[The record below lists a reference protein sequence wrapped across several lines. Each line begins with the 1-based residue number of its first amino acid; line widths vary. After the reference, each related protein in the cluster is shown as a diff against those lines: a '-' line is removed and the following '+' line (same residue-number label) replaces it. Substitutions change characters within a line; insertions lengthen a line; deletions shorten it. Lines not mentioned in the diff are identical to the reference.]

1 MGLKIT
7 NYLKNLGKSVKY
19 AAIEGFKTNYDT
31 TYKSFDQASTATKE
45 TVNAIVNYRQTFR
58 KAQEYLMKT
67 SAYEASN
74 LALKSAKEDL
84 KSGKLWNQ
92 DRADK
97 VMFGGDDDDFDWN
110 FDEDSIGGDD
120 SDSSLDITDGD
131 RAVAKTVH
139 EASKANADQISGT
152 ILSAAKYNADVTKQT
167 ASFMFAQQERLF
179 GNLNNSIMGLGT
191 TMGNMQNFMTTNMQT
206 HIENSTKYFEESTKY
221 QRENNAIL
229 KELLDM
235 ERERFKEWSTGR
247 DAEKKRQD
255 KGLKQDITDILSNG
269 VMDWG
274 AYGKH
279 LKKGF
284 IDQAENFGIGM
295 ISKEMLMGMAANPLQ
310 YIPAYLVQRAMG
322 KPLEKAIG
330 GFNKTLTGLFNQINA
345 DLLRSKDKEGM
356 GGILAS
362 IFSVKIANKDKID
375 TSKYFKGQVPFDGMT
390 RKSIVEV
397 IPAYL
402 ARIESLLGGEE
413 RIYDFD
419 KGKFSSLK
427 ILDREKKRRDKS
439 YKDRAGSGIRN
450 ALEEDIKRIAKSKK
464 LSANE
469 LKRLTDM
476 IPDVEERLWNSKG
489 SFDEVMEAYGDDSF
503 GKLLRFL
510 RMNKNSRTYKE
521 SKTLAAEY
529 ADAFRSQAEYYQNQE
544 KAGWSPEAMMNN
556 RSKNR
561 DGGKSAIIANNEMMS
576 KAMASQESIFKA
588 MLSELYLIRTN
599 DFRKGKKLGVRNR
612 LNATAAPDYI
622 DTDFIKYSVLK
633 ENRAETIEETYEKVK
648 ASNPSRSKDAPVDP
662 DEVGKTLDEV
672 DINKLGSVFGKDDKG
687 KFDSVTNAKGLK
699 GKGKAALSNWSTILR
714 NPRLFAAEVI
724 TKVDDSLYEFFF
736 DHETGEKDE
745 DGEQIRGFYDKMA
758 FELKTTFNKVRDWL
772 DKKFWEPI
780 VKKGWGKIKDFAKDF
795 GLDWFNDAKDSAK
808 NALTGA
814 GSKLAELVHGKPG
827 MNPLQAEALARSIM
841 FGPAPKSFLNP
852 KDQLKD
858 IAAGYADAF
867 NQSSAFKQP
876 KPKSTTNS
884 DKGAK
889 VGTLDDALAIYKA
902 NKEKGYAFGSLSV
915 PHTALT
921 TVSKGELI
929 IPSDL
934 NPFNPDIDKADRKK
948 DKQDELRLRNKIL
961 SHAEG
966 GNLLD
971 TGKNFLQTVKDKAPE
986 GMIQGNTVREV
997 VGSALEFAVG
1007 KLSGKVESTDGSAL
1021 GQAAKATVS
1030 AAWET
1035 GLNKVEDYA
1044 KTIDPEVGKALTSDI
1059 AKLRGNSAKF
1069 AGRTGVAAGAG
1080 ALGATAVFGPGGLL
1094 AGAAIG
1100 AAANIIRE
1108 SDTAKNFL
1116 FGKEMADG
1124 SREGGLISR
1133 KQQALFKKYMPDL
1146 GKGAAAGII
1155 PSLMLGFGPVGA
1167 IAIGGAYSLAKNNQK
1182 VNEKIFGKTYFDK
1195 DGNEIG
1201 RKDGLIPKK
1210 VQEYVKK
1217 NIPKIAGFGGAAAL
1231 LDPTG
1236 MGLLM
1241 NFGLGAGLG
1250 LIGTSSKFH
1259 DMILGKKNEDGE
1271 REGGLVGALKDYVV
1285 NPLRRFGTTLYQDF
1299 YKFMDYNLFSPL
1311 KGTGKMLAQVFK
1323 NMGRSMKY
1331 GMFNILEKAF
1341 GGPFSMLIGKQVND
1355 MLLKPLGRILGTT
1368 FGGIGDL
1375 AKFAI
1380 GSPIRGIGWGLR
1392 KFNNWG
1398 NRGLIKRGQ
1407 ADHLS
1412 ANERLN
1418 LMEGRNYANRERDM
1432 ALATASVED
1441 LNTLESSLSIFNSQ
1455 FKIGGGAERST
1466 IKRLESKIKKYL
1478 PASAVK
1484 KVCQFAYDG
1493 NTRDAAAFI
1502 SSLDIPANDKKA
1514 VMNAFEKEVEFIQA
1528 ARGRKKFSKEQ
1539 MKAAQE
1545 TLKKYNIDPTDRKSL
1560 GIALDQVSAERS
1572 RAEDAERLI
1581 GKNGEK
1587 FTTEEAKN
1595 VAEGM
1600 SQTNDILSQI
1610 RDALIKSENGAY
1622 DKNYYDDLTRAKDEE
1637 TVEMFRG
1644 EVDSDSR
1651 RFINQNLGH
1660 LDVTGNNASFI
1671 MGKKNKRKLNALKKL
1686 PEGTKI
1692 DLDALSKLSTKTLK
1706 RYSQLAMVMGPTAIQ
1721 SIGDPAALAPEK
1733 IADGAFKSLVKI
1745 ATYLGRHDKD
1755 FNFKSPLSNYIGMSA
1770 EQLKYFEQLID
1781 YGMDPSI
1788 SSQAADWAWNNR
1800 WQFTNASTPDEQVAF
1815 TRMIGDIT
1823 KSTATN
1829 KAAGSVASTVAG
1841 NVANITPN
1849 TAAASQANE
1858 IAQTGTSQH
1867 KERSV
1872 DADGNETYEST
1883 DGSNNKADTESAH
1896 DKKKEEDAKDEKNA
1910 ERQGSI
1916 FSKALSKLKGFGD
1929 SAKEGA
1935 KNVKEKS
1942 QGFLHDIVDGIFGK
1956 GGGLFGGLGTILG
1969 GGLLL
1974 SFLGPMLP
1982 EIGKI
1987 LTHTLL
1993 PAIGGFLKNT
2003 VIPLFVKGVGSALGG
2018 LLDGFIGKEEQ
2029 QETDENGNPVF
2040 NPDGTPKMKTT
2051 YNPTLGGM
2059 AVNGGVLGFLGYKT
2073 FKAGRTIYKGVK
2085 GIGKGIGGSLKL
2097 GKAGFSFAKELKRS
2111 KSFGKSWRA
2120 GKFVYKNTK
2129 LGKDIGKIAKSSE
2142 DAVKASRLGKLS
2154 SSIMSRAFG
2163 ASKEGLSKIGW
2174 AIRDRAG
2181 VAGSALLDG
2190 TAKNAVKSSGLFSK
2204 AADFVKSGISKVGE
2218 VASKAADKTMDF
2230 LKEILTKGI
2239 EKISTYIPKLA
2250 EKGAQF
2256 APKLAT
2262 MILDGI
2268 KGSAKF
2274 AKLLAKAGTYV
2285 GVTAIT
2291 AGIGGIVIGIITA
2304 LDLAASVTTGI
2315 SRWYNVAECL
2325 ADEQPPNDDV
2335 KWVAGLASA
2344 VDSVLFGVI
2353 GPQLFF
2359 KILAYI
2365 WDLNDVL
2372 APMQQRALAALNQ
2385 YNQTAEKKLD
2395 SVEEYNDEIYDKDKG
2410 FIDDIKTAFGGSD
2423 SNKKTP
2429 AYKPNAQQ
2437 LASQTPATPGAQGT
2451 GKKGPLGAGSGT
2463 ANGNG
2468 LLSGMQSDMNKLSQG
2483 TSGLMGN
2490 LVSQAGDLQAQ
2501 VLGTGKFFKQKD
2513 PRYAN
2518 IGFNTYGDSINQTIG
2533 DSGCGPVAGANALMA
2548 LGTGTINPAE
2558 ASSFALSGGYKGT
2571 DTGVAPSFFEGYA
2584 ARHGATSYST
2594 DAQGTIN
2601 ALKSGNPVV
2610 LQGES
2615 KSGTSNSHP
2624 FGSYPHYV
2632 TATGYDASTGKVTI
2646 QDPESNR
2653 DNATYNIKDVLRNTT
2668 TANAF
2673 GRGRLYGRGSRG
2685 RFGMGVRLGK
2695 GADVPETVWNF
2706 LASKGVASV
2715 AIAGIMGNMWA
2726 ESRYNPAANQLDNEP
2741 NMNPYKAGVGLCQWT
2756 ETRKDTLNSVAA
2768 GMGTTWTDV
2777 NAQLT
2782 HLWNEIGPG
2791 GYYHEHLQAMC
2802 KMNDVAQATQYWFSN
2817 FEVGNPAYAH
2827 MDERIAAAQEAF
2839 QKQGKGIKTEGN
2851 IKGGSGPT
2859 KKPGLLSPLFDMY
2872 NSIKS
2877 NLGAVLGIDLGGN
2890 IGGSSGG
2897 AVGGVG
2903 GAVGGGNTKA
2913 ASNWADSIV
2922 GKKNYGNNGCTA
2934 FVNEYLQQAGQSTID
2949 LNCDNA
2955 YLNSKNNGQPYAWK
2969 PGKDNGVE
2977 GDVALINTAED
2988 GSFPDGV
2995 PKPDHA
3001 VIADGR
3007 GGYWGYSA
3015 SQRNTVHGKM
3025 TDWGDGGSNI
3035 IGYIASGGS
3044 GNGAQLSGDATM
3056 SQTDMMKASSDD
3068 YGLGKNGLRFGRAKG
3083 VSKEV
3088 QMAVEGRQNI
3098 EAGFKMAKDQ
3108 ARQAAKLGM
3117 GTEGV
3122 PEASSSDS
3130 QEVILLR
3137 AIYNELTKITGNTAG
3152 IGTLQANQAQ
3162 TQQQVTTVQT
3172 GLQGAMATLGNKLN
3186 EKINMVSQNIQG
3198 QVNKVTKN
3206 VSGNTINQLQY
3217 LASK

>member
-120 SDSSLDITDGD
+120 SDSGLDITDGD

-330 GFNKTLTGLFNQINA
+330 GFNKTLTGLFNQINT
-345 DLLRSKDKEGM
+345 DLLRSKDKEGI
-356 GGILAS
+356 GGILSS

-427 ILDREKKRRDKS
+427 ILEREKKRRDKS

-476 IPDVEERLWNSKG
+476 IPDVEDKLWDNKG
-489 SFDEVMEAYGDDSF
+489 SFDAVMETYGDESF

-521 SKTLAAEY
+521 AKTLAAEY

-544 KAGWSPEAMMNN
+544 NAGWSPEAMMNN
-556 RSKNR
+556 RSKSR
-561 DGGKSAIIANNEMMS
+561 GEGKSAIQANNEMMS

-599 DFRKGKKLGVRNR
+599 EFRKGKKLGVRNR

-633 ENRAETIEETYEKVK
+633 ENRAETIEETYAKVK
-648 ASNPSRSKDAPVDP
+648 ASNPSRSKDTVDP
-662 DEVGKTLDEV
+662 DEVGKTLDEI
-672 DINKLGSVFGKDDKG
+672 DINKLSSVFGEDKG
-687 KFDSVTNAKGLK
+687 KFDNVTNAKGLK
-699 GKGKAALSNWSTILR
+699 GKGKAALSNWYEILK

-814 GSKLAELVHGKPG
+814 GSKLAELVRGKPG

-961 SHAEG
+961 SHADG

-1021 GQAAKATVS
+1021 GQAANAFVS
-1030 AAWET
+1030 SAWNA
-1035 GLNKVEDYA
+1035 GLDKVEDYS
-1044 KTIDPEVGKALTSDI
+1044 KTIDPEVGKALSSDI

-1080 ALGATAVFGPGGLL
+1080 ALGATAIFGPGGLL

-1259 DMILGKKNEDGE
+1259 DMILGKKNKDGE
-1271 REGGLVGALKDYVV
+1271 REGGLVGALKDNVV
-1285 NPLRRFGTTLYQDF
+1285 DPLRRFGTTLYQDF

-1331 GMFNILEKAF
+1331 GLFNILEKAF

-1380 GSPIRGIGWGLR
+1380 GTPIRGVGWGLR

-1398 NRGLIKRGQ
+1398 NAKMIRKGQ

-1412 ANERLN
+1412 ARERLN
-1418 LMEGRNYANRERDM
+1418 IMGTENYANKEFDTH
-1432 ALATASVED
+1432 LANTSAKD
-1441 LNTLESSLSIFNSQ
+1441 LGELEENLNILNSR
-1455 FKIGGGAERST
+1455 FKIGGGDTRKEVKSVE
-1466 IKRLESKIKKYL
+1466 KQLSKYMD
-1478 PASAVK
+1478 ASSVK
-1484 KVCQFAYDG
+1484 KLVRMVFDG
-1493 NTRDAAAFI
+1493 DMRGASAFI
-1502 SSLDIPANDKKA
+1502 SDLNLDSKSSKA
-1514 VMNAFEKEVEFIQA
+1514 VIDIVTKGIERIAVAK
-1528 ARGRKKFSKEQ
+1528 GKKKFSDEEVA
-1539 MKAAQE
+1539 KASE
-1545 TLKKYNIDPTDRKSL
+1545 YLKKFNINPADRKSL
-1560 GIALDQVSAERS
+1560 GVALNQVRNERDK
-1572 RAEDAERLI
+1572 ADTAERLV
-1581 GKNGEK
+1581 GANGEK
-1587 FTTEEAKN
+1587 FTSEEAAN

-1600 SQTNDILSQI
+1600 QTTNSLLKEI
-1610 RDALIKSENGAY
+1610 RDALIKSENGGFD
-1622 DKNYYDDLTRAKDEE
+1622 DKYFGDQDKMAVATQSVMAINNI
-1637 TVEMFRG
+1637 
-1644 EVDSDSR
+1644 DSR
-1651 RFINQNLGH
+1651 SQKLIEKNLSHLKITGSKTDFI
-1660 LDVTGNNASFI
+1660 TGN
-1671 MGKKNKRKLNALKKL
+1671 GKKNRQNLKALKAMPKGM
-1686 PEGTKI
+1686 EI
-1692 DLDALSKLSTKTLK
+1692 DLDVLSKLSTKTIK
-1706 RYSQLAMVMGPTAIQ
+1706 RYSQLAMVMGPLAIK
-1721 SIGDPAALAPEK
+1721 SIGDPSALAPEK
-1733 IADGAFKSLVKI
+1733 LADGAFASIVKI
-1745 ATYLGRHDKD
+1745 ATYLSRGDKK
-1755 FNFKSPLSNYIGMSA
+1755 FEFTEPISKYIRMPEEKLEFLAMLVG
-1770 EQLKYFEQLID
+1770 

-1788 SSQAADWAWNNR
+1788 SAKDADWAWNNR
-1800 WQFTNASTPDEQVAF
+1800 SIFDNGSPDAKVEFV
-1815 TRMIGDIT
+1815 
-1823 KSTATN
+1823 KSFNKPATSNTAGTAE
-1829 KAAGSVASTVAG
+1829 AAASTVAG
-1841 NVANITPN
+1841 NAANIAPK

-1883 DGSNNKADTESAH
+1883 DGSKNKADTESAH

-1916 FSKALSKLKGFGD
+1916 FSKALGKLKGFGD

-1956 GGGLFGGLGTILG
+1956 GGGMFGGLGTILG

-2029 QETDENGNPVF
+2029 QETDENGNPMY

-2073 FKAGRTIYKGVK
+2073 FKAGRAIYKGVK
-2085 GIGKGIGGSLKL
+2085 GIGKGIGGGLKL

-2395 SVEEYNDEIYDKDKG
+2395 SIEEYNDEIYDKDKG

-2518 IGFNTYGDSINQTIG
+2518 IGFNTSGDSINQTIG

-2673 GRGRLYGRGSRG
+2673 GRGRLGRGKFSQG
-2685 RFGMGVRLGK
+2685 IRLGR
-2695 GADVPETVWNF
+2695 GIEGNIPIIWNKLQGLGF
-2706 LASKGVASV
+2706 GDIHTAA
-2715 AIAGIMGNMWA
+2715 IMGNMA
-2726 ESRYNPAANQLDNEP
+2726 IESGFDPAISEI
-2741 NMNPYKAGVGLCQWT
+2741 GGGGGFGLCQWDDRKGNLAEYAQRAGKDPSDLDIQLQFIKYELQGSESAAASEFFAETSNIDKAT
-2756 ETRKDTLNSVAA
+2756 EIFCRKYERPN
-2768 GMGTTWTDV
+2768 M
-2777 NAQLT
+2777 
-2782 HLWNEIGPG
+2782 
-2791 GYYHEHLQAMC
+2791 
-2802 KMNDVAQATQYWFSN
+2802 
-2817 FEVGNPAYAH
+2817 AYANL
-2827 MDERIAAAQEAF
+2827 EGRKQAAREILQSKGTGKVTSIAG
-2839 QKQGKGIKTEGN
+2839 GKS
-2851 IKGGSGPT
+2851 SGPT

-2877 NLGAVLGIDLGGN
+2877 NLGSVLGIDLGGN
-2890 IGGSSGG
+2890 IGGAASS
-2897 AVGGVG
+2897 GGVG
-2903 GAVGGGNTKA
+2903 GAIGGGNTKA
-2913 ASNWADSIV
+2913 ASDWADSMV
-2922 GKKNYGNNGCTA
+2922 GQQGYGNNGCTT
-2934 FVNEYLQQAGQSTID
+2934 FVNKYLEKAGVNQID
-2949 LNCDNA
+2949 MYVPNA
-2955 YLNSKNNGQPYAWK
+2955 ETKAKNQGQPYAFK
-2969 PGKDNGVE
+2969 TASQGGNE
-2977 GDVALINTAED
+2977 GDVVLLNTLTGDAEA
-2988 GSFPDGV
+2988 
-2995 PKPDHA
+2995 DHV
-3001 VIADGR
+3001 VIADGK
-3007 GGYWGYSA
+3007 GGYWGNS
-3015 SQRNTVHGKM
+3015 SGRNKIVKG
-3025 TDWGDGGSNI
+3025 NI
-3035 IGYIASGGS
+3035 ANDFGADEINGYIATGG
-3044 GNGAQLSGDATM
+3044 GNGASNVPSGQATR
-3056 SQTDMMKASSDD
+3056 SQSEIVSDSTTDM
-3068 YGLGKNGLRFGRAKG
+3068 GTGKNFRFGRAKG
-3083 VSKEV
+3083 VPKQTQVAIEGMDAFRAQKETV
-3088 QMAVEGRQNI
+3088 
-3098 EAGFKMAKDQ
+3098 KDQ
-3108 ARQAAKLGM
+3108 VSLGR
-3117 GTEGV
+3117 GTV
-3122 PEASSSDS
+3122 DLSQSSNDDS

-3162 TQQQVTTVQT
+3162 TQQQVTTVQN
-3172 GLQGAMATLGNKLN
+3172 GLQSAIGTLGNKLN

>member
-120 SDSSLDITDGD
+120 SDSGLDITDGD

-235 ERERFKEWSTGR
+235 ERERFKEWNTGR

-510 RMNKNSRTYKE
+510 WMNKNSRTYKE

-556 RSKNR
+556 RSKDRN
-561 DGGKSAIIANNEMMS
+561 GGKSAIIANNEMMS

-599 DFRKGKKLGVRNR
+599 EFRKGKKLGVRNR

-648 ASNPSRSKDAPVDP
+648 ASNPSRSKDTVDP
-662 DEVGKTLDEV
+662 DDVGKTLDEV
-672 DINKLGSVFGKDDKG
+672 DINKLSSVFGEDKG
-687 KFDSVTNAKGLK
+687 KFDNVTNAKGLK
-699 GKGKAALSNWSTILR
+699 GKGKAALSNWYEILK

-814 GSKLAELVHGKPG
+814 GSKLAELVRGKPG
-827 MNPLQAEALARSIM
+827 MDPLQAQALARSIM
-841 FGPAPKSFLNP
+841 FGPAPKSFLTP
-852 KDQLKD
+852 EQQLKK
-858 IAAGYADAF
+858 IEAGYEAAVKY
-867 NQSSAFKQP
+867 SGAIKQP
-876 KPKSTTNS
+876 KSTSS

-1021 GQAAKATVS
+1021 GQAANAFVS
-1030 AAWET
+1030 SAWNT
-1035 GLNKVEDYA
+1035 GLDKVEDYS
-1044 KTIDPEVGKALTSDI
+1044 KTIDPEVGKALSSDI

-1080 ALGATAVFGPGGLL
+1080 ALGATAIFGPGGLL

-1182 VNEKIFGKTYFDK
+1182 VNEKIFGKTYYDK

-1432 ALATASVED
+1432 ALATASIED

-1466 IKRLESKIKKYL
+1466 VKRLESKIKKYL

-1528 ARGRKKFSKEQ
+1528 ARGRKKFSDEQ
-1539 MKAAQE
+1539 MKAAHE

-1829 KAAGSVASTVAG
+1829 KAANTAASTVAG
-1841 NVANITPN
+1841 NAANIAPK

-1858 IAQTGTSQH
+1858 IAQTGTGQH

-1916 FSKALSKLKGFGD
+1916 FSKALGKLKGFGD

-1942 QGFLHDIVDGIFGK
+1942 QGFLHDIVDSVMGK
-1956 GGGLFGGLGTILG
+1956 GGLFGGLGTILG

-2073 FKAGRTIYKGVK
+2073 FKAGRAIYKGVK
-2085 GIGKGIGGSLKL
+2085 GIGKGIGGGLKL

-2344 VDSVLFGVI
+2344 IDSVLFGVI

-2429 AYKPNAQQ
+2429 QYKPNAQQ

-2518 IGFNTYGDSINQTIG
+2518 IGFNTSGDSINQTIG

-2685 RFGMGVRLGK
+2685 RFGMGVRFGK

-2802 KMNDVAQATQYWFSN
+2802 KMSDVAQATQYWFSN

-2877 NLGAVLGIDLGGN
+2877 NLGSILGIDLGGN
-2890 IGGSSGG
+2890 IGGSSG

-2922 GKKNYGNNGCTA
+2922 GKKDYGNNGCTS

-3044 GNGAQLSGDATM
+3044 GSGAQLSGDATM

-3117 GTEGV
+3117 GTDGV
-3122 PEASSSDS
+3122 SETSSSDS

>member
-7 NYLKNLGKSVKY
+7 NYLKNLGKSVQY
-19 AAIEGFKTNYDT
+19 AAAKGFKENYET
-31 TYKSFDQASTATKE
+31 TYKTFDQAGTATKE
-45 TVNAIVNYRQTFR
+45 TVSAIVNYRQTFK
-58 KAQEYLMKT
+58 KAQEYLMKST
-67 SAYEASN
+67 AYEASN
-74 LALKSAKEDL
+74 LAFKSAKEDL

-92 DRADK
+92 DREDK
-97 VMFGGDDDDFDWN
+97 IMFGGGDDDFDWN
-110 FDEDSIGGDD
+110 FDEDVSGDD
-120 SDSSLDITDGD
+120 SDTSLDITTGD
-131 RAVAKTVH
+131 KAIAKTVH
-139 EASKANADQISGT
+139 DASRASADQISGT
-152 ILSAAKYNADVTKQT
+152 IMSAAKYNADVTKQT

-206 HIENSTKYFEESTKY
+206 HIENSTKFFEESTKY

-235 ERERFKEWSTGR
+235 ERERFKEWNTGR

-284 IDQAENFGIGM
+284 IDQAENFGLGM

-413 RIYDFD
+413 RIYDFN

-427 ILDREKKRRDKS
+427 ILEREKKRRDKS

-521 SKTLAAEY
+521 AKTLAAEY

-556 RSKNR
+556 RSKSR
-561 DGGKSAIIANNEMMS
+561 GEGKSAIQANNEMMS
-576 KAMASQESIFKA
+576 KAMANQESIFKA

-599 DFRKGKKLGVRNR
+599 EFRKGKKLGVRNR

-622 DTDFIKYSVLK
+622 DIDFIKYSVLK

-648 ASNPSRSKDAPVDP
+648 ASNPSRPKDTVDP
-662 DEVGKTLDEV
+662 DDVGKTLDEV

-699 GKGKAALSNWSTILR
+699 GKGKAALSNWYEILK

-814 GSKLAELVHGKPG
+814 GSKLAELVRGKPG

-841 FGPAPKSFLNP
+841 FGPAPKSFLDP
-852 KDQLKD
+852 EDQLKN
-858 IAAGYADAF
+858 IAAGYQAAF
-867 NQSSAFKQP
+867 DQSSASKQP
-876 KPKSTTNS
+876 KFKPVSSN
-884 DKGAK
+884 KGAPLST
-889 VGTLDDALAIYKA
+889 GTQLEILAKRA
-902 NKEKGYAFGSLSV
+902 FNHRDGYAFGSLSV
-915 PHTALT
+915 PETALT

-1035 GLNKVEDYA
+1035 GLDKFEDYA
-1044 KTIDPEVGKALTSDI
+1044 KTLDPEVSKALTSDI

-1080 ALGATAVFGPGGLL
+1080 ALGATAIFGPGGLL

-1182 VNEKIFGKTYFDK
+1182 VNEKIFGKTYYDK

-1259 DMILGKKNEDGE
+1259 DMILGKKNKDGE

-1355 MLLKPLGRILGTT
+1355 MLLKPLGKILGTT
-1368 FGGIGDL
+1368 FSGIGDL

-1380 GSPIRGIGWGLR
+1380 GSPIRGIGTGLR
-1392 KFNNWG
+1392 KFNNWS
-1398 NRGLIKRGQ
+1398 NAKLIRRGT

-1412 ANERLN
+1412 ARERLN
-1418 LMEGRNYANRERDM
+1418 IMGTENYANKEFDTH
-1432 ALATASVED
+1432 LANSSAKDLGELEDNLSV
-1441 LNTLESSLSIFNSQ
+1441 LNSQ
-1455 FKIGGGAERST
+1455 FKIGGGDTRKEVKSVE
-1466 IKRLESKIKKYL
+1466 KQLSKYMD
-1478 PASAVK
+1478 ASSVK
-1484 KVCQFAYDG
+1484 KLVRMVFDG
-1493 NTRDAAAFI
+1493 DMRGASAFI
-1502 SSLDIPANDKKA
+1502 SDLNLDSKSSKA
-1514 VMNAFEKEVEFIQA
+1514 VIEIVTKGIERIAVAK
-1528 ARGRKKFSKEQ
+1528 GKKKFSEEEVA
-1539 MKAAQE
+1539 KASAY
-1545 TLKKYNIDPTDRKSL
+1545 LKKFNIDPSDRKSL
-1560 GIALDQVSAERS
+1560 GIALNQVRNERD
-1572 RAEDAERLI
+1572 RADTAERLV
-1581 GKNGEK
+1581 GANGEK
-1587 FTTEEAKN
+1587 FTSEEAAN

-1600 SQTNDILSQI
+1600 QTTNNLLKEI
-1610 RDALIKSENGAY
+1610 RDALIKSENGGFD
-1622 DKNYYDDLTRAKDEE
+1622 DKYFSDQDKMAVATQSVMAINNIDAKSQKLIEKNLSHLKITGSKTD
-1637 TVEMFRG
+1637 
-1644 EVDSDSR
+1644 
-1651 RFINQNLGH
+1651 FI
-1660 LDVTGNNASFI
+1660 TGN
-1671 MGKKNKRKLNALKKL
+1671 GKKNRQNLKALKAMPKSM
-1686 PEGTKI
+1686 EI
-1692 DLDALSKLSTKTLK
+1692 DLDVLSKLSTKTIK
-1706 RYSQLAMVMGPTAIQ
+1706 RYSQLAMVMGPIAIK
-1721 SIGDPAALAPEK
+1721 SIGDPSALAPEK
-1733 IADGAFKSLVKI
+1733 LADGAFASIVKI
-1745 ATYLGRHDKD
+1745 ATYLSRGDKK
-1755 FNFKSPLSNYIGMSA
+1755 FEFTEPISKYIRMPEDKLEFLAMLVG
-1770 EQLKYFEQLID
+1770 

-1788 SSQAADWAWNNR
+1788 SAKDADWAWKNR
-1800 WQFTNASTPDEQVAF
+1800 SVFDNGSPNAKVEFA
-1815 TRMIGDIT
+1815 
-1823 KSTATN
+1823 KSFNKPATSNATGTAE
-1829 KAAGSVASTVAG
+1829 AAASTVAG
-1841 NVANITPN
+1841 NAANIAPK

-1858 IAQTGTSQH
+1858 IAQTGTH

-1872 DADGNETYEST
+1872 DSNGNETYEST
-1883 DGSNNKADTESAH
+1883 DGSLNKADTESAH

-1916 FSKALSKLKGFGD
+1916 FSKALGKLKGFSD

-2073 FKAGRTIYKGVK
+2073 FKAGRAIYKGVK
-2085 GIGKGIGGSLKL
+2085 GIGKGIGGGLKL

-2274 AKLLAKAGTYV
+2274 AKLLVEAGTYV

-2395 SVEEYNDEIYDKDKG
+2395 SIEEYNDEIYDKDKG

-2518 IGFNTYGDSINQTIG
+2518 IGFNTSGDSINQTIG

-2584 ARHGATSYST
+2584 ASHGVTSYST
-2594 DAQGTIN
+2594 DASGTIN

-2685 RFGMGVRLGK
+2685 RFGMGVRFGK

-2802 KMNDVAQATQYWFSN
+2802 KMSDVAQATQYWFSN

-2890 IGGSSGG
+2890 IGGAASS
-2897 AVGGVG
+2897 GGVG
-2903 GAVGGGNTKA
+2903 GAIGGGNTKA
-2913 ASNWADSIV
+2913 ASDWADSMV
-2922 GKKNYGNNGCTA
+2922 GQQGYGNNGCTT
-2934 FVNEYLQQAGQSTID
+2934 FVNKYLEKAGVNQID
-2949 LNCDNA
+2949 MYVPNA
-2955 YLNSKNNGQPYAWK
+2955 ETKAKNQGQPYAFK
-2969 PGKDNGVE
+2969 TASQGGNE
-2977 GDVALINTAED
+2977 GDVVLLNTLTGDAEA
-2988 GSFPDGV
+2988 
-2995 PKPDHA
+2995 DHV
-3001 VIADGR
+3001 VIADGK
-3007 GGYWGYSA
+3007 GGYWGNS
-3015 SQRNTVHGKM
+3015 SSRNKIVKGNIAN
-3025 TDWGDGGSNI
+3025 DFGSDEIN
-3035 IGYIASGGS
+3035 GYIATGG
-3044 GNGAQLSGDATM
+3044 GNGASNVPSGQATR
-3056 SQTDMMKASSDD
+3056 SQSEIVSDSTTDM
-3068 YGLGKNGLRFGRAKG
+3068 GTGKNFRFGRAKG
-3083 VSKEV
+3083 VPKETQV
-3088 QMAVEGRQNI
+3088 AIEGMDAFRAQR
-3098 EAGFKMAKDQ
+3098 ATVKDQ
-3108 ARQAAKLGM
+3108 VSLGR
-3117 GTEGV
+3117 GTIEL

>member
-110 FDEDSIGGDD
+110 FDEDSIGGDSGD
-120 SDSSLDITDGD
+120 SGLDITDGD

-284 IDQAENFGIGM
+284 IDQAENFGLGM

-427 ILDREKKRRDKS
+427 ILEREKKRRDKS

-556 RSKNR
+556 RSKSR
-561 DGGKSAIIANNEMMS
+561 GEGKSAIQANNEMMS

-599 DFRKGKKLGVRNR
+599 EFRKGKKLGVRNR

-648 ASNPSRSKDAPVDP
+648 ASNPSRPKDAPVDP

-672 DINKLGSVFGKDDKG
+672 DINKLSSVFDKG
-687 KFDSVTNAKGLK
+687 DKSKFGNVTNAKGLK
-699 GKGKAALSNWSTILR
+699 GKGKAALSNWYEILK

-814 GSKLAELVHGKPG
+814 GSKLAELVRGKPG

-876 KPKSTTNS
+876 KPKSTTSS

-915 PHTALT
+915 PQTALT

-1030 AAWET
+1030 TAWET

-1044 KTIDPEVGKALTSDI
+1044 KTIDPEVGKALSSDI

-1080 ALGATAVFGPGGLL
+1080 ALGATAIFGPGGLL

-1116 FGKEMADG
+1116 FGKEMSDG

-1182 VNEKIFGKTYFDK
+1182 VNEKIFGKTYYDK

-1201 RKDGLIPKK
+1201 RKDGIIPKK
-1210 VQEYVKK
+1210 VQDYVKK
-1217 NIPKIAGFGGAAAL
+1217 NIPKIAGFGGTAAL

-1368 FGGIGDL
+1368 FSGVGDA
-1375 AKFAI
+1375 AKFLI
-1380 GSPIRGIGWGLR
+1380 GTPIRGIGTGLR

-1398 NRGLIKRGQ
+1398 NAKLIRRGT

-1412 ANERLN
+1412 ARERLN
-1418 LMEGRNYANRERDM
+1418 IMGTENYANKEFDTH
-1432 ALATASVED
+1432 LANSSAKDLGELEDNLSV
-1441 LNTLESSLSIFNSQ
+1441 LNSQ
-1455 FKIGGGAERST
+1455 FKIGGGDTRKEVKSVE
-1466 IKRLESKIKKYL
+1466 KQLSKYMD
-1478 PASAVK
+1478 ASSVK
-1484 KVCQFAYDG
+1484 KLVRLTFDG
-1493 NTRDAAAFI
+1493 DMRGASAFI
-1502 SSLDIPANDKKA
+1502 SDLNLDSKSSKA
-1514 VMNAFEKEVEFIQA
+1514 VIDIVTKGIERIAVAK
-1528 ARGRKKFSKEQ
+1528 GKKKFSDEEVA
-1539 MKAAQE
+1539 KASE
-1545 TLKKYNIDPTDRKSL
+1545 YLKKFNINPADRKSL
-1560 GIALDQVSAERS
+1560 GVALNQVRNERDK
-1572 RAEDAERLI
+1572 ADTAERLV
-1581 GKNGEK
+1581 GANGEK
-1587 FTTEEAKN
+1587 FTSEEAAN

-1600 SQTNDILSQI
+1600 QTTNNLLKEI
-1610 RDALIKSENGAY
+1610 RDALIKSENGGFD
-1622 DKNYYDDLTRAKDEE
+1622 DKYFGDQDKMAVATQSVMAINNIDAKSQKLIEKNLSHLKITGSKTD
-1637 TVEMFRG
+1637 
-1644 EVDSDSR
+1644 
-1651 RFINQNLGH
+1651 FI
-1660 LDVTGNNASFI
+1660 TGN
-1671 MGKKNKRKLNALKKL
+1671 GKKNRQNLKALKAMPKGM
-1686 PEGTKI
+1686 EI
-1692 DLDALSKLSTKTLK
+1692 DLDVLSKLSTKTIK
-1706 RYSQLAMVMGPTAIQ
+1706 RYSQLAMVMGPIAIK
-1721 SIGDPAALAPEK
+1721 SIGDPSALAPEK
-1733 IADGAFKSLVKI
+1733 LADGAFASIVKI
-1745 ATYLGRHDKD
+1745 ATYLSRGDKK
-1755 FNFKSPLSNYIGMSA
+1755 FEFTEPISKYIRMPEEKLEFLAMLVG
-1770 EQLKYFEQLID
+1770 

-1788 SSQAADWAWNNR
+1788 SAKDADWAWNNR
-1800 WQFTNASTPDEQVAF
+1800 SIFDNGSPDAKVEFA
-1815 TRMIGDIT
+1815 
-1823 KSTATN
+1823 KSFN
-1829 KAAGSVASTVAG
+1829 KPTTSNAAGTAEAAASTVAG
-1841 NVANITPN
+1841 NAANIAPK

-1916 FSKALSKLKGFGD
+1916 FSKALGKLKGFGD

-2073 FKAGRTIYKGVK
+2073 FKAGRGIYKGVK
-2085 GIGKGIGGSLKL
+2085 GIGKGIGGGLKL

-2239 EKISTYIPKLA
+2239 EKISNYIPKLA

-2344 VDSVLFGVI
+2344 IDSVLFGII

-2395 SVEEYNDEIYDKDKG
+2395 SIEEYNDEIYDKDKG

-2518 IGFNTYGDSINQTIG
+2518 IGFNTSGDSINQTIG

-2673 GRGRLYGRGSRG
+2673 GRGRLGRGKFSQG
-2685 RFGMGVRLGK
+2685 IRLGR
-2695 GADVPETVWNF
+2695 GIEGNIPIIWNKLQGLGF
-2706 LASKGVASV
+2706 GDIHTAA
-2715 AIAGIMGNMWA
+2715 IMGNMA
-2726 ESRYNPAANQLDNEP
+2726 IESGFDPAISEI
-2741 NMNPYKAGVGLCQWT
+2741 GGGGGFGLCQWDD
-2756 ETRKDTLNSVAA
+2756 RKDSLADYAQRAGKDPSDLDIQLQFIKYELQGSESAA
-2768 GMGTTWTDV
+2768 ASEFFAETSNIDKAT
-2777 NAQLT
+2777 
-2782 HLWNEIGPG
+2782 EIFCRKYERPN
-2791 GYYHEHLQAMC
+2791 M
-2802 KMNDVAQATQYWFSN
+2802 
-2817 FEVGNPAYAH
+2817 AYANL
-2827 MDERIAAAQEAF
+2827 EGRKQAAREILQSKGTGKVTSIAG
-2839 QKQGKGIKTEGN
+2839 GKS
-2851 IKGGSGPT
+2851 SGPT

-2877 NLGAVLGIDLGGN
+2877 NLGSVLGIDLGGN
-2890 IGGSSGG
+2890 IGGSSG

-2922 GKKNYGNNGCTA
+2922 GKKDYGNNGCTS

-2995 PKPDHA
+2995 PRPDHA

-3044 GNGAQLSGDATM
+3044 GSGAQLSGDATM

-3117 GTEGV
+3117 GTEGIT
-3122 PEASSSDS
+3122 EASSSDS

>member
-120 SDSSLDITDGD
+120 SDSGLDITDGD

-235 ERERFKEWSTGR
+235 ERERFKEWNTGR

-310 YIPAYLVQRAMG
+310 YIPAYLVQRVMG

-345 DLLRSKDKEGM
+345 DLLRSKDKEGV
-356 GGILAS
+356 GGILAN
-362 IFSVKIANKDKID
+362 IFSVKVANKDKID
-375 TSKYFKGQVPFDGMT
+375 TSKYVKGQVPFDGMT

-413 RIYDFD
+413 RVYDFD
-419 KGKFSSLK
+419 KGKFSSMK
-427 ILDREKKRRDKS
+427 ILEREKKRKDQG

-450 ALEEDIKRIAKSKK
+450 ALQSDFKQLAKAKG

-469 LKRLTDM
+469 LKRLTEK
-476 IPDVEERLWNSKG
+476 IPDIEEILWDSNGSWDAVMERYGDDQFGKILRFLSTAQGSKTRRERKTLASEYADGHRSKGNDILREEKATWSAESMLSNRSRSKG
-489 SFDEVMEAYGDDSF
+489 STRNLIAENNDLMAKKMDE
-503 GKLLRFL
+503 
-510 RMNKNSRTYKE
+510 
-521 SKTLAAEY
+521 
-529 ADAFRSQAEYYQNQE
+529 QQ
-544 KAGWSPEAMMNN
+544 
-556 RSKNR
+556 
-561 DGGKSAIIANNEMMS
+561 
-576 KAMASQESIFKA
+576 SIFKA
-588 MLSELYLIRTN
+588 MLSELYLIRTSGL
-599 DFRKGKKLGVRNR
+599 RKGKNLGIKNR
-612 LNATAAPDYI
+612 LNSMAVPDYI
-622 DTDFIKYSVLK
+622 DNDYIKYSVLK
-633 ENRAETIEETYEKVK
+633 ENRAVTTEEALAHSDRNKYK
-648 ASNPSRSKDAPVDP
+648 AAPLDP
-662 DEVGKTLDEV
+662 NDKGKTIDELDV
-672 DINKLGSVFGKDDKG
+672 NKLGNVFSEDKG
-687 KFDSVTNAKGLK
+687 KFDDVTGAKGLK

-724 TKVDDSLYEFFF
+724 TRVDDNLYKFFF

-745 DGEQIRGFYDKMA
+745 DGNQIRGFYDKMA
-758 FELKTTFNKVRDWL
+758 FELKTTFTKVRDWL
-772 DKKFWEPI
+772 DKKLWEPI
-780 VKKGWGKIKDFAKDF
+780 VKKGWGKVKDFAKSF
-795 GLDWFNDAKDSAK
+795 GLDWFSDAKNSAKDSILGASNTIAEMISGPKPIVAAPSSFNTGLEAAAK
-808 NALTGA
+808 QIMYGFKPKKVNLKKISAAPSSTG
-814 GSKLAELVHGKPG
+814 S
-827 MNPLQAEALARSIM
+827 QAEM
-841 FGPAPKSFLNP
+841 M
-852 KDQLKD
+852 
-858 IAAGYADAF
+858 
-867 NQSSAFKQP
+867 
-876 KPKSTTNS
+876 
-884 DKGAK
+884 AK
-889 VGTLDDALAIYKA
+889 RVFS
-902 NKEKGYAFGSLSV
+902 NGYAFGSLSV
-915 PHTALT
+915 PETALT

-929 IPSDL
+929 IPSEL
-934 NPFNPDIDKADRKK
+934 NPFNPDLDKANSRK
-948 DKQDELRLRNKIL
+948 DKQDELRLKNKIF

-966 GNLLD
+966 GNQLQ
-971 TGKNFLQTVKDKAPE
+971 GKNFFQTVKDKLPD
-986 GMIQGNTVREV
+986 GIQGNTIREV

-1007 KLSGKVESTDGSAL
+1007 RMAGKVESTDGSAL
-1021 GQAAKATVS
+1021 GQVAKASVS
-1030 AAWET
+1030 TAWET
-1035 GLNKVEDYA
+1035 GLDKFEDYA
-1044 KTIDPEVGKALTSDI
+1044 KTLDPEVSKSLTSDI
-1059 AKLRGNSAKF
+1059 AKLRGNTAKF
-1069 AGRTGVAAGAG
+1069 AGRTGVMAGAG
-1080 ALGATAVFGPGGLL
+1080 ALGATAIFGPGGLL
-1094 AGAAIG
+1094 AGAAVG

-1116 FGKEMADG
+1116 FGEEMADG
-1124 SREGGLISR
+1124 SRAGGLISR

-1182 VNEKIFGKTYFDK
+1182 VNEKIFGKTYYDK

-1210 VQEYVKK
+1210 VQDYVKK
-1217 NIPKIAGFGGAAAL
+1217 NMPKIAGFGGAAAL

-1528 ARGRKKFSKEQ
+1528 ARGRKKFSDEQ
-1539 MKAAQE
+1539 MKAAHE

-1651 RFINQNLGH
+1651 RFVNQNLSH

-1829 KAAGSVASTVAG
+1829 KAAGAAASTVMG
-1841 NVANITPN
+1841 NAANIAPN

-1858 IAQTGTSQH
+1858 IAQTGTH

-1916 FSKALSKLKGFGD
+1916 FSKALGKLKGFGD

-2029 QETDENGNPVF
+2029 QETDENGNPVY

-2073 FKAGRTIYKGVK
+2073 FKAGRAIYKGVK
-2085 GIGKGIGGSLKL
+2085 GIGKGIGGGLKL

-2344 VDSVLFGVI
+2344 IDSVLFGVI

-2395 SVEEYNDEIYDKDKG
+2395 SIEEYNDEIYDKDKG

-2429 AYKPNAQQ
+2429 QYKPNAQQ

-2518 IGFNTYGDSINQTIG
+2518 IGFNTSGDSINQTIG

-2685 RFGMGVRLGK
+2685 RFGMGVRFGK

-2802 KMNDVAQATQYWFSN
+2802 KMSDVAQATQYWFSN

-2872 NSIKS
+2872 NSMRS
-2877 NLGAVLGIDLGGN
+2877 SLGSILGIDLGGN
-2890 IGGSSGG
+2890 IGGSSG

-2922 GKKNYGNNGCTA
+2922 GKKDYGNNGCTS

-3044 GNGAQLSGDATM
+3044 GSGAQLSGDATM

-3122 PEASSSDS
+3122 PDASSSDS

>member
-120 SDSSLDITDGD
+120 SDSGLDITDGD

-427 ILDREKKRRDKS
+427 ILNREKERRDKS
-439 YKDRAGSGIRN
+439 YKDRAGFGIRN
-450 ALEEDIKRIAKSKK
+450 ALEEDIKKIAKSKK

-469 LKRLTDM
+469 LKRLTDL

-588 MLSELYLIRTN
+588 MLSELYLIRTSE
-599 DFRKGKKLGVRNR
+599 FRKGKKLGVRNR

-648 ASNPSRSKDAPVDP
+648 ASNPSRSKDTVDP
-662 DEVGKTLDEV
+662 DDVGKTLDEV
-672 DINKLGSVFGKDDKG
+672 DINKLSSVFGEDKG
-687 KFDSVTNAKGLK
+687 KFDNVTNAKGLK
-699 GKGKAALSNWSTILR
+699 GKGKAALSNWYEIFK

-814 GSKLAELVHGKPG
+814 GSKLAELVRGKPG
-827 MNPLQAEALARSIM
+827 MNPEALARSIM
-841 FGPAPKSFLNP
+841 FGPAPKSFLDP
-852 KDQLKD
+852 EDQLKD
-858 IAAGYADAF
+858 IAAGY
-867 NQSSAFKQP
+867 QSSASRQP
-876 KPKSTTNS
+876 KFKPVSSN
-884 DKGAK
+884 KGAPLST
-889 VGTLDDALAIYKA
+889 GTQFEILAKRA
-902 NKEKGYAFGSLSV
+902 FNHMDGYAFGSLSV
-915 PHTALT
+915 PQTALT

-997 VGSALEFAVG
+997 VGSALEFAIG

-1044 KTIDPEVGKALTSDI
+1044 KTIDPEVGKALSSDI

-1080 ALGATAVFGPGGLL
+1080 ALGATAIFGPGGLL

-1182 VNEKIFGKTYFDK
+1182 VNEKIFGKTYYDK

-1210 VQEYVKK
+1210 VQDYVKK
-1217 NIPKIAGFGGAAAL
+1217 NMPKIAGFGGAAAL

-1368 FGGIGDL
+1368 FGGIGDA
-1375 AKFAI
+1375 AKFLI
-1380 GSPIRGIGWGLR
+1380 GTPIRGIGTGLR
-1392 KFNNWG
+1392 KFNNWS
-1398 NRGLIKRGQ
+1398 NAKLIRRGT

-1412 ANERLN
+1412 ARERLN
-1418 LMEGRNYANRERDM
+1418 IMGTENYANKEFDTH
-1432 ALATASVED
+1432 LANSSAKDLGELEENLSV
-1441 LNTLESSLSIFNSQ
+1441 LNSH
-1455 FKIGGGAERST
+1455 FKIGGGDTRKEVKSVE
-1466 IKRLESKIKKYL
+1466 KQLSKYMD
-1478 PASAVK
+1478 ASSVK
-1484 KVCQFAYDG
+1484 KLVRMVFDG
-1493 NTRDAAAFI
+1493 DMRGASAFI
-1502 SSLDIPANDKKA
+1502 SDLNLDSKSSKA
-1514 VMNAFEKEVEFIQA
+1514 VIDIVTKGIERIAVAK
-1528 ARGRKKFSKEQ
+1528 GKKKFSDEEVA
-1539 MKAAQE
+1539 KASE
-1545 TLKKYNIDPTDRKSL
+1545 YLKKFNINPADRKSL
-1560 GIALDQVSAERS
+1560 GVALNQVRNERDK
-1572 RAEDAERLI
+1572 ADTAERLV
-1581 GKNGEK
+1581 GANGEK
-1587 FTTEEAKN
+1587 FTSEEAAN

-1600 SQTNDILSQI
+1600 QTTNSLLKEI
-1610 RDALIKSENGAY
+1610 RDALIKSKNGGFD
-1622 DKNYYDDLTRAKDEE
+1622 DKYFSDQDKMAVATQSVMAINNIDAKSQKLIEKNLSHLKITGSKTD
-1637 TVEMFRG
+1637 
-1644 EVDSDSR
+1644 
-1651 RFINQNLGH
+1651 FI
-1660 LDVTGNNASFI
+1660 TGN
-1671 MGKKNKRKLNALKKL
+1671 GKKNRQNLKALKAMPKGM
-1686 PEGTKI
+1686 EI
-1692 DLDALSKLSTKTLK
+1692 DLDVLSKLSTKTIK
-1706 RYSQLAMVMGPTAIQ
+1706 RYSQLAMVMGPIAIK
-1721 SIGDPAALAPEK
+1721 SIGDPSALAPEK
-1733 IADGAFKSLVKI
+1733 LADGAFASIVKI
-1745 ATYLGRHDKD
+1745 ATYLSHGDKK
-1755 FNFKSPLSNYIGMSA
+1755 FEFTEPISKYIRMPEDKLEFLAMLVG
-1770 EQLKYFEQLID
+1770 

-1788 SSQAADWAWNNR
+1788 SATDADWAWKNR
-1800 WQFTNASTPDEQVAF
+1800 SIFDNGSPNAKVEFA
-1815 TRMIGDIT
+1815 
-1823 KSTATN
+1823 KSFN
-1829 KAAGSVASTVAG
+1829 KPANSNAAGTAEAAASTVAG
-1841 NVANITPN
+1841 NAANIAPK

-1858 IAQTGTSQH
+1858 IAQTGSH

-1916 FSKALSKLKGFGD
+1916 FSKALGKLKGFGD

-2073 FKAGRTIYKGVK
+2073 FKAGRGIYKGVK
-2085 GIGKGIGGSLKL
+2085 GIGKGIGGGLKL

-2190 TAKNAVKSSGLFSK
+2190 TAKNAVKGSGLFSK

-2274 AKLLAKAGTYV
+2274 AKLLAKAGGYLGATV
-2285 GVTAIT
+2285 LT
-2291 AGIGGIVIGIITA
+2291 AGFAGVVIGIITA

-2395 SVEEYNDEIYDKDKG
+2395 SIEEYNDEIYDKDKG

-2429 AYKPNAQQ
+2429 QYKPNAQQ

-2468 LLSGMQSDMNKLSQG
+2468 LLSGMQNDMNKLSQG

-2518 IGFNTYGDSINQTIG
+2518 IGFNTSGDSINQTIG

-2673 GRGRLYGRGSRG
+2673 GRGRLYGRGKFSQG
-2685 RFGMGVRLGK
+2685 IRFGRGIEGNVPIIWNKLQGLGF
-2695 GADVPETVWNF
+2695 GDIHTA
-2706 LASKGVASV
+2706 A
-2715 AIAGIMGNMWA
+2715 IMGNMA
-2726 ESRYNPAANQLDNEP
+2726 IESGFDPAISEI
-2741 NMNPYKAGVGLCQWT
+2741 GGGGGFGLCQWDDRKGNLAEYAQRAGKDPSDLDIQLQFIKYELQGSESAAASEFFAETSNIDKAT
-2756 ETRKDTLNSVAA
+2756 EIFCRKYERPN
-2768 GMGTTWTDV
+2768 M
-2777 NAQLT
+2777 
-2782 HLWNEIGPG
+2782 
-2791 GYYHEHLQAMC
+2791 
-2802 KMNDVAQATQYWFSN
+2802 
-2817 FEVGNPAYAH
+2817 AYANL
-2827 MDERIAAAQEAF
+2827 EGRKQAAREILQSKGTGKVTSIAG
-2839 QKQGKGIKTEGN
+2839 GKSS
-2851 IKGGSGPT
+2851 GST

-2877 NLGAVLGIDLGGN
+2877 NLGSVLGIDLGGN

-2922 GKKNYGNNGCTA
+2922 GKKDYGNNGCTS

-3044 GNGAQLSGDATM
+3044 GSGAQLSGDATM

-3122 PEASSSDS
+3122 SEASSSDS

>member
-110 FDEDSIGGDD
+110 FDEDSIGGDSGD
-120 SDSSLDITDGD
+120 SGLDITDGD

-235 ERERFKEWSTGR
+235 ERERFKEWNTGR

-284 IDQAENFGIGM
+284 IDQAENFGLGM

-345 DLLRSKDKEGM
+345 DLLRSKDKEGI
-356 GGILAS
+356 GGILAN
-362 IFSVKIANKDKID
+362 IFSVRIANKDKID

-427 ILDREKKRRDKS
+427 ILEREKKRRDKS

-469 LKRLTDM
+469 LKRLTDL

-521 SKTLAAEY
+521 AKTLAAEY

-556 RSKNR
+556 RSKSR
-561 DGGKSAIIANNEMMS
+561 GEGKSAIQANNEMMS

-588 MLSELYLIRTN
+588 MLSELYLIRTSE
-599 DFRKGKKLGVRNR
+599 FRKGKKLGVRNR

-672 DINKLGSVFGKDDKG
+672 DINKLGSVFDKG
-687 KFDSVTNAKGLK
+687 DKSKFGNVTNAKGLK
-699 GKGKAALSNWSTILR
+699 GKGKAALSNWYEILK

-814 GSKLAELVHGKPG
+814 GSKLAELVRGKPG

-841 FGPAPKSFLNP
+841 FGPAPKSFLEP
-852 KDQLKD
+852 EDQLKD
-858 IAAGYADAF
+858 IAAGYQAAF
-867 NQSSAFKQP
+867 NQSSASRQP
-876 KPKSTTNS
+876 KFKPVSNNN
-884 DKGAK
+884 KGAPLST
-889 VGTLDDALAIYKA
+889 GTQLEILAKRA
-902 NKEKGYAFGSLSV
+902 FNHRDGYAFGSLSV
-915 PHTALT
+915 PQTALT

-934 NPFNPDIDKADRKK
+934 NPFNPDLDKADRKK

-1035 GLNKVEDYA
+1035 GLDKFEDYA
-1044 KTIDPEVGKALTSDI
+1044 KTLDPEVSKALTGDI

-1080 ALGATAVFGPGGLL
+1080 ALGATAIFGPGGLL

-1146 GKGAAAGII
+1146 SKGSAAGII

-1182 VNEKIFGKTYFDK
+1182 VNEKIFGKTYYDK

-1259 DMILGKKNEDGE
+1259 DMILGKKNKDGE

-1331 GMFNILEKAF
+1331 GLFNILEKAF

-1368 FGGIGDL
+1368 FSGVGDA
-1375 AKFAI
+1375 AKFLI
-1380 GSPIRGIGWGLR
+1380 GTPFRGFGWGLR
-1392 KFNNWG
+1392 KINNLG
-1398 NRGLIKRGQ
+1398 NAKLIRRGT

-1412 ANERLN
+1412 ARERLN
-1418 LMEGRNYANRERDM
+1418 IMGTENYANKEFDTH
-1432 ALATASVED
+1432 LANSSAKDLGELEDNLSV
-1441 LNTLESSLSIFNSQ
+1441 LNSR
-1455 FKIGGGAERST
+1455 FKIGGGDTRKEVKSVE
-1466 IKRLESKIKKYL
+1466 KQLSKYMD
-1478 PASAVK
+1478 ASSVK
-1484 KVCQFAYDG
+1484 KLVRLTFDG
-1493 NTRDAAAFI
+1493 DMRGASAFI
-1502 SSLDIPANDKKA
+1502 SDLNLDSKSSKA
-1514 VMNAFEKEVEFIQA
+1514 VIDIVTKGIERIAVAK
-1528 ARGRKKFSKEQ
+1528 GKKKFSDEEVA
-1539 MKAAQE
+1539 KASAY
-1545 TLKKYNIDPTDRKSL
+1545 LKKFNIDPSDRKSL
-1560 GIALDQVSAERS
+1560 GVALNQVRNERD
-1572 RAEDAERLI
+1572 RADTAERLV
-1581 GKNGEK
+1581 GANGEK
-1587 FTTEEAKN
+1587 FTSEEAAN

-1600 SQTNDILSQI
+1600 QTTNSLLKEI
-1610 RDALIKSENGAY
+1610 RDALIKSENGGFD
-1622 DKNYYDDLTRAKDEE
+1622 DKYFSDQDKMAVATQSVMAINNIDAKSQKLIEKNLSHLKITGSKTD
-1637 TVEMFRG
+1637 
-1644 EVDSDSR
+1644 
-1651 RFINQNLGH
+1651 FI
-1660 LDVTGNNASFI
+1660 TGN
-1671 MGKKNKRKLNALKKL
+1671 GKKNRQNLKALKAMPKGM
-1686 PEGTKI
+1686 EI
-1692 DLDALSKLSTKTLK
+1692 DLDVLSKLSTKTIK
-1706 RYSQLAMVMGPTAIQ
+1706 RYSQLAMVMGPIAIK
-1721 SIGDPAALAPEK
+1721 SIGDPSALAPEK
-1733 IADGAFKSLVKI
+1733 LADGAFASIVKI
-1745 ATYLGRHDKD
+1745 ATYLSRGDKK
-1755 FNFKSPLSNYIGMSA
+1755 FEFTEPISKYIRMPEEKLEFLAMLVG
-1770 EQLKYFEQLID
+1770 

-1788 SSQAADWAWNNR
+1788 SAKDADWAWNNR
-1800 WQFTNASTPDEQVAF
+1800 SIFDNGSPDAKVEFAKSFNKPATSNAT
-1815 TRMIGDIT
+1815 G
-1823 KSTATN
+1823 
-1829 KAAGSVASTVAG
+1829 AAEAAASTVAG
-1841 NVANITPN
+1841 NAANIAPK

-1858 IAQTGTSQH
+1858 IAQTGSH

-1883 DGSNNKADTESAH
+1883 DGSKNKADTESAH

-1916 FSKALSKLKGFGD
+1916 FSKALGKLKGFGD

-2073 FKAGRTIYKGVK
+2073 FKAGRGIYKGVK
-2085 GIGKGIGGSLKL
+2085 GIGKGIGGGLKL

-2256 APKLAT
+2256 APKLAA

-2344 VDSVLFGVI
+2344 IDSVLFGVI

-2437 LASQTPATPGAQGT
+2437 LASQTPTTPGAQGT

-2518 IGFNTYGDSINQTIG
+2518 IGFNTSGDSINQTIG

-2673 GRGRLYGRGSRG
+2673 GRGRLGRGKFSQG
-2685 RFGMGVRLGK
+2685 IRLGR
-2695 GADVPETVWNF
+2695 GIEGNIPIIWNKLQGLGF
-2706 LASKGVASV
+2706 GDIHTAA
-2715 AIAGIMGNMWA
+2715 IMGNMA
-2726 ESRYNPAANQLDNEP
+2726 IESGFDPAISEI
-2741 NMNPYKAGVGLCQWT
+2741 GGGGGFGLCQWDD
-2756 ETRKDTLNSVAA
+2756 RKDSLADYAQRAGKDPSDLDIQLQFIKYELQGSESAA
-2768 GMGTTWTDV
+2768 ASEFFAETSNIDKAT
-2777 NAQLT
+2777 
-2782 HLWNEIGPG
+2782 EIFCRKYERPN
-2791 GYYHEHLQAMC
+2791 M
-2802 KMNDVAQATQYWFSN
+2802 
-2817 FEVGNPAYAH
+2817 AYANL
-2827 MDERIAAAQEAF
+2827 EGRKQAAREILQSKGTGKVTSIAG
-2839 QKQGKGIKTEGN
+2839 GKS
-2851 IKGGSGPT
+2851 SGPT

-2890 IGGSSGG
+2890 IGGSSG

-2922 GKKNYGNNGCTA
+2922 GKKDYGNNGCTS
-2934 FVNEYLQQAGQSTID
+2934 FVNDYLQQAGQSTID

-3044 GNGAQLSGDATM
+3044 GSGAQLSGDATM

-3122 PEASSSDS
+3122 PDASSSDS